1 MEKIAE
7 NNMKR
12 NYFIFGYTA
21 GVIVTAVLI
30 AIGLKITE

>member
-1 MEKIAE
+1 MDKLSE

-30 AIGLKITE
+30 AIGLKITD